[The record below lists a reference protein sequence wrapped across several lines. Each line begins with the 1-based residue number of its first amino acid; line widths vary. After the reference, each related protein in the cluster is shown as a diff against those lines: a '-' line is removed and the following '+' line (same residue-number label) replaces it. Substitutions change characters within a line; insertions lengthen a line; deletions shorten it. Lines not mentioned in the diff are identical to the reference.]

1 VIFLNSYDN
10 LFVEAAEEYKR
21 LPFEAKELYK
31 RYNFKLEIPAC
42 EESLEKDAL
51 EMAAEIEKKTGI
63 KFDAVITGSGVTS
76 SGKFITIKKAE
87 KKRKEREHDT
97 VEGKIANFIMEGADS
112 NICVEINEGENANI
126 KMLFIADKNLPVK
139 IVINVGKRSKVEI
152 FEWFASLP
160 EREVMM
166 APFQTIV
173 AGESSDV
180 EINMLHNCGEKA
192 ITGSLSRTIVEKR
205 GKARINIVYNGS
217 SLTKATNSAY
227 ASGEESDLLVNELVF
242 GSSSQRFDINT
253 FIANNNEKTR
263 AILESGA
270 LLKDSSF
277 CILKG
282 YAKVGEGARGSH
294 SNVEERGMLLDPMAR
309 VEPLPDM
316 SIDYGN
322 EVTATHSAST
332 APIDPEV
339 LFYLNSR
346 GLDEK
351 KAKRIFLTGFVMKY
365 INKIID
371 RNSKS
376 AVAAAIIEKAD
387 RNSFGKIFDV
397 RDEELVALGI
407 GD

>member
-1 VIFLNSYDN
+1 MIFLNSYDN

-387 RNSFGKIFDV
+387 RNSFGGIFDV

>member
-1 VIFLNSYDN
+1 MIFLNSYDN

-166 APFQTIV
+166 APFQIIV

-387 RNSFGKIFDV
+387 RNSFGGIFDV
-397 RDEELVALGI
+397 RGEELVALGI

>member
-1 VIFLNSYDN
+1 MIFLNSYDN

-87 KKRKEREHDT
+87 KKGKEREHDT

-166 APFQTIV
+166 APFQIIV

-387 RNSFGKIFDV
+387 RNSFGGIFDV
-397 RDEELVALGI
+397 RGEELVALGI

>member
-1 VIFLNSYDN
+1 MIFLNSYDN

-87 KKRKEREHDT
+87 KKGKEREHDT

-387 RNSFGKIFDV
+387 RNSFGGIFDV
-397 RDEELVALGI
+397 RGEELVALGI

>member
-1 VIFLNSYDN
+1 MIFLNSYDN

-387 RNSFGKIFDV
+387 RNSFGGIFDV
-397 RDEELVALGI
+397 RGEELVALGI